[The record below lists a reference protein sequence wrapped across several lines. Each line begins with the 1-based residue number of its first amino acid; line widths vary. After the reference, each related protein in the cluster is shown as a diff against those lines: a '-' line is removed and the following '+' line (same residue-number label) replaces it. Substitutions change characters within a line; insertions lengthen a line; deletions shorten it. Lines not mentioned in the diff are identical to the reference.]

1 MSALTITS
9 IPLPARTNIFAAG
22 ARGSKYDLGAL
33 RPESTDAI
41 VLTEGD
47 AKKNHSKLSSAVSNF
62 RKANATGEF
71 ANARFTIRTFKAED
85 GALHVGVWRVKD
97 AVPAEAAAAP
107 AADEGQA
114 A

>member
-1 MSALTITS
+1 MSALTVS
-9 IPLPARTNIFAAG
+9 QYALPARTNIFAAG

-33 RPESTDAI
+33 RAESTDCI

-62 RKANATGEF
+62 RKANKTGGN
-71 ANARFTIRTFKAED
+71 ASARFTIRTFKNEAGETC
-85 GALHVGVWRVKD
+85 VGVWRIAD
-97 AVPAEAAAAP
+97 AVVAP
-107 AADEGQA
+107 VADEAVA